1 MLLRNLFED
10 IGPVADA
17 AFAFGRFNPAHQGH
31 IEVYKAVQNAGKK
44 WYIGTNPSTQG
55 PNDPLSFEQKSAWMQ
70 AIYPAIQGHIL
81 PQQSVV
87 TLASKLYE
95 LLPEGSTIAYV
106 TDIKDWEWAG
116 KLLNDYN
123 GKEGP
128 HGYYNF
134 KAIKHVESPRV
145 SSATALRTAARAN
158 DEAAFYAASGTDPEL
173 TVGGKTYFE
182 TVVDAVGA
190 HPEKVK
196 KVAKKKEQ
204 GVTESLGTMPTTE
217 YVKGIYAAAAEN
229 GMGAPDVEAVRK
241 QMVLA
246 ANGEVDIMATMQ
258 KALRVFQ
265 DPKFK
270 QMLADLDAL
279 IKKAESGQGV
289 AEVSKSTLDRYVTKA
304 VDAHGHAD
312 FAARQSKNDPSKRS
326 YHVDQK
332 KTAEK
337 RRQGI
342 SRALDRMSKEGVA
355 EGIFNTKPKIDFK
368 VRAKELFAKGLTE
381 QQVLQQLIKEGCPPK
396 QAAVVVQGAQLEGVA
411 EGGSNAIADTAKR
424 LSNKDDGKVAKLR
437 AAGDKRREEEL
448 KGRNISKRNES
459 VDLKTSLQELSND
472 MLGKY
477 KKAASADAAKA
488 DKEGNVKR
496 GDKRFSGI
504 VKATNKQF
512 ANDAKKNK

>member
-1 MLLRNLFED
+1 MLLRNLFEAATPD
-10 IGPVADA
+10 ADV

-31 IEVYKAVQNAGKK
+31 IEVYKAVQAAGNK
-44 WYIGTNPSTQG
+44 WFVGTNPSTHG
-55 PNDPLSFEQKSAWMQ
+55 PNDPLTFEEKSAWMQ
-70 AIYPAIQGHIL
+70 AIYPPIKGHIL
-81 PQQSVV
+81 PEQSVV

-95 LLPEGSTIAYV
+95 MLGDDKTIAYV
-106 TDIKDWEWAG
+106 TDSNDWAWAG

-128 HGYYNF
+128 HGYYKF
-134 KAIKHVESPRV
+134 RAIKHVESPRV

-158 DEAAFYAASGTDPEL
+158 DEAAFYAASGTDPKL
-173 TVGGKTYFE
+173 TINGQTYFD
-182 TVVDAVGA
+182 TVVAAVGA
-190 HPEKVK
+190 NPEKPK
-196 KVAKKKEQ
+196 RVAKKKEQ
-204 GVTESLGTMPTTE
+204 GVTESVGTMPTAE

-289 AEVSKSTLDRYVTKA
+289 AEGSLNELSKDALRAYAKKAVPDMQASQKRSEIEAGKAASTKDDETAKTHYDAAKQAKDRTEKRMAGISGAIKRVTK
-304 VDAHGHAD
+304 
-312 FAARQSKNDPSKRS
+312 Q
-326 YHVDQK
+326 
-332 KTAEK
+332 
-337 RRQGI
+337 
-342 SRALDRMSKEGVA
+342 
-355 EGIFNTKPKIDFK
+355 
-368 VRAKELFAKGLTE
+368 
-381 QQVLQQLIKEGCPPK
+381 
-396 QAAVVVQGAQLEGVA
+396 GVA
-411 EGGSNAIADTAKR
+411 EGGSNAMADTAKR
-424 LSNKDDGKVAKLR
+424 LANKDDGKVAKLR

-448 KGRNISKRNES
+448 KGRNIAKRNES

-477 KKAASADAAKA
+477 KKAAGADAAKA
-488 DKEGNVKR
+488 DKAGDFKR

-512 ANDAKKNK
+512 ANDAKKTK